1 MPYEILAG
9 LAVGL
14 SVMLFWMGRRFA
26 TSPLEVDDQLER
38 YLIDDPSVDA
48 RYTIATNPSRLT
60 FTERVLIP
68 LWRSALNRVGAMA
81 PQRNAD
87 AIGRRLETA
96 GRPYSLTVL
105 NFLGLK
111 FIAATIF
118 GVVGLLFGSVVLRQA
133 LLVSALFVVAF
144 GVFGFYMPN
153 IWLSGVIR
161 RRQREIMRA
170 LPDALDM
177 IVVCTEAGQGLDQAF
192 KRVSARWHNPLTEE
206 FMRILT
212 EITLGRTRR
221 EALTGASD
229 RIQLPDLSNMITAVI
244 QAEQL
249 GVSIGS
255 VLRIQ
260 ANQMRIV
267 RRQRAEELARQA
279 SIKLLF
285 PLVFLIFPAMFAVLL
300 GPAIPLIVQTF
311 SGTLSR

>member
-1 MPYEILAG
+1 M
-9 LAVGL
+9 
-14 SVMLFWMGRRFA
+14 
-26 TSPLEVDDQLER
+26 
-38 YLIDDPSVDA
+38 
-48 RYTIATNPSRLT
+48 RL
-60 FTERVLIP
+60 
-68 LWRSALNRVGAMA
+68 
-81 PQRNAD
+81 
-87 AIGRRLETA
+87 
-96 GRPYSLTVL
+96 
-105 NFLGLK
+105 
-111 FIAATIF
+111 
-118 GVVGLLFGSVVLRQA
+118 GVAGLLFGSFVLRQS
-133 LLVSALFVVAF
+133 LLVSVLFVVAF

-192 KRVSARWHNPLTEE
+192 KRVSARWRNALTEE
-206 FMRILT
+206 FVRILT

-229 RIQLPDLSNMITAVI
+229 RFRLPDLSNMITAVI

>member
-26 TSPLEVDDQLER
+26 ATPAPVDDQLER
-38 YLIDDPSVDA
+38 YLIDDMGADP
-48 RYTIATNPSRLT
+48 RYAIVTNPSRLT

-68 LWRSALNRVGAMA
+68 LWRNALNRLGALA

-96 GRPYSLTVL
+96 GRPYGLTVL

-118 GVVGLLFGSVVLRQA
+118 GVAGLLFGSFVLRQS
-133 LLVSALFVVAF
+133 LLVSVLFVLAF

-153 IWLSGVIR
+153 IWLSGAIR
-161 RRQREIMRA
+161 RRQRDIMRA

-192 KRVSARWHNPLTEE
+192 KRVSARWHNALTEE
-206 FMRILT
+206 FLRILT
-212 EITLGRTRR
+212 EIALGRTRR

-229 RIQLPDLSNMITAVI
+229 RIQLPDVSNMITAVI

-249 GVSIGS
+249 GVSIGG

-300 GPAIPLIVQTF
+300 GPAIPLLIQTF
-311 SGTLSR
+311 SR

>member
-1 MPYEILAG
+1 MPYEILVG

-26 TSPLEVDDQLER
+26 APSVEVDGQLDR
-38 YLIDDPSVDA
+38 YLIDDMGADS
-48 RYTIATNPSRLT
+48 RYVIATNPSRLT

-68 LWRSALNRVGAMA
+68 LWRNVLSRLGALA
-81 PQRNAD
+81 PQRNVD
-87 AIGRRLETA
+87 TIGRRLETA
-96 GRPYSLTVL
+96 GRPYGLTVL

-111 FIAATIF
+111 FIAATLF
-118 GVVGLLFGSVVLRQA
+118 GIAGLLLGSFVLRQA
-133 LLVSALFVVAF
+133 FLVSILFVLGF
-144 GVFGFYMPN
+144 GVFGFYVPN
-153 IWLSGVIR
+153 IWLSGEIR

-192 KRVSARWHNPLTEE
+192 KRVGTRWHNALTEE
-206 FMRILT
+206 FLRILT
-212 EITLGRTRR
+212 EIALGRTRR

-229 RIQLPDLSNMITAVI
+229 RIQLPDVSNMITAVI

-300 GPAIPLIVQTF
+300 GPAIPLLIQTF
-311 SGTLSR
+311 SR